1 MDNQRAL
8 FPPYTPPRLS
18 TSNTYRTG
26 DSTSLTAC
34 SAVSPRQPPA
44 YGDEPPQYQEEV
56 LYDTKARERKTVFIR
71 LLTSIFITV
80 LVSLIVAAV
89 VEKIHDNGGEI
100 HHEAPTFVLPV

>member
-1 MDNQRAL
+1 MMDNQRAL

-18 TSNTYRTG
+18 TSDSYRTG
-26 DSTSLTAC
+26 DSASLTAC
-34 SAVSPRQPPA
+34 STASPRQPPA
-44 YGDEPPQYQEEV
+44 YGDEPPQYQEEPEF
-56 LYDTKARERKTVFIR
+56 DEKARERKTIFIR

-100 HHEAPTFVLPV
+100 HHEAPT